1 MSNAKK
7 SDKSLLSRSHPPVMP
22 MGFRVGISNEIMV
35 VDFVDT
41 PNTNEAVIFSSI
53 VLTKEITDLWNNKF
67 ETQKTFIRIWNGA
80 KRNNERR
87 VDH

>member
-53 VLTKEITDLWNNKF
+53 VLTKET
-67 ETQKTFIRIWNGA
+67 A
-80 KRNNERR
+80 KNLLESLTSF
-87 VDH
+87 VES

>member
-7 SDKSLLSRSHPPVMP
+7 SDKNHLSRPHPPVMP

-41 PNTNEAVIFSSI
+41 PSTNEAVIFSSI
-53 VLTKEITDLWNNKF
+53 VLTKET
-67 ETQKTFIRIWNGA
+67 A
-80 KRNNERR
+80 KNLLESLTSF
-87 VDH
+87 VESK

>member
-7 SDKSLLSRSHPPVMP
+7 SDKNLLSRPHPPVMP

-53 VLTKEITDLWNNKF
+53 VLTKET
-67 ETQKTFIRIWNGA
+67 A
-80 KRNNERR
+80 KNLLESLTSF
-87 VDH
+87 VES